1 MLRCE
6 VCGNPIYGA
15 VNTVQIDGSTL
26 QVCQNCVRLGKPTR
40 QTKEGSKSPPFKA
53 STPKPVK
60 PEKLLDELELKED
73 YHKIIKQTREKL
85 GLSQEALGRK
95 INEKP
100 SVIRLLESGKLKP
113 DNMLARKLEHF
124 LKVQLLVPPLEE
136 EL

>member
-1 MLRCE
+1 MVLRCE
-6 VCGNPIYGA
+6 VCGNPVYGP

-26 QVCQNCVRLGKPTR
+26 QVCSSCARLGKPIRPKKESSR
-40 QTKEGSKSPPFKA
+40 QPS
-53 STPKPVK
+53 PKPAVNLK
-60 PEKLLDELELKED
+60 PSKIVEELELKED
-73 YHKIIKQTREKL
+73 YHKVIKQAREKL

-100 SVIRLLESGKLKP
+100 SVIKLLESGKLKP

-124 LKVQLLVPPLEE
+124 LKVQLLVPAVEE

>member
-1 MLRCE
+1 MILRCE

-15 VNTVQIDGSTL
+15 VNTVQIDESTL
-26 QVCQNCVRLGKPTR
+26 QVCSNCARLGKPTR
-40 QTKEGSKSPPFKA
+40 QTKKGGESLFKPP
-53 STPKPVK
+53 SPKPTKRDRIV
-60 PEKLLDELELKED
+60 DELELKED

-100 SVIRLLESGKLKP
+100 SVIKLLESGKLKP

-124 LKVQLLVPPLEE
+124 LKVQLLVPAVEE
-136 EL
+136 EF